1 MKTDIYIGKKAEK
14 LATALREFGEYPMRD
29 ESGYALTRAQRALA
43 GRTHYVD
50 DGTLRYF
57 SARILRCVVSHHGFY
72 CLIQESLA
80 HPEMGRVR
88 RNVLFDVFGSVVSWR
103 EIFHKSAV
111 SADKEFSE
119 LCALMDSEFATA
131 ALAITLRENIKRTID
146 RANRAGSALKGV

>member
-1 MKTDIYIGKKAEK
+1 MKTDIYTGKKAEK
-14 LATALREFGEYPMRD
+14 LAMALREFGEYPMRD
-29 ESGYALTRAQRALA
+29 ESGYELTRAQRALS

-72 CLIQESLA
+72 CLIQESVA
-80 HPEMGRVR
+80 HPEMGRIR
-88 RNVLFDVFGSVVSWR
+88 RNVLFDVFGSVVSGR
-103 EIFHKSAV
+103 EIFHKSTV

-131 ALAITLRENIKRTID
+131 ALAITLSDNIKRTMD
-146 RANRAGSALKGV
+146 RAKRTAVALKGV